1 MKSRSVAYCLLTTKS
16 RHTRKLT
23 NTNCTASNAIFHLRR
38 FSVKPRKAVVTGTA
52 LYILPGSMALIMNTT
67 TNKAARKSTPL
78 LVNRAVA
85 GASSSVSMEPLQT
98 YMSAAASTNDST
110 ICTEVSATVMP
121 NMLRGMAP

>member
-52 LYILPGSMALIMNTT
+52 LYILPGSMA
-67 TNKAARKSTPL
+67 
-78 LVNRAVA
+78 AVA